1 MSDSGH
7 GTSAGERWAEDG
19 LLAPGL
25 VHEMRHPLMGLK
37 AGLQML
43 ERRLG
48 SAVAADE
55 AWSLVTGQVLRM
67 EELLR
72 GYEDFLKPGSV
83 VARAF
88 VLQPVVRRSVDLLG
102 WRLRSLGEAFT
113 LELPSEPVGVSGT
126 PEALLHALTNL
137 LVNALDANEE
147 AGGTGRLAVRLLV
160 LEGQGRV
167 QVRVSD
173 EGTGIPEELAP
184 RVFEPR
190 FTTKAPGRG
199 SGLGLS
205 VARRLMAEV
214 GGTVRLV
221 EVDDPRRLSWARTEF
236 CLELTAAQPLLE
248 DVGRHPPV
256 QEARAPFA
264 PEPPARA
271 LAVPEPAPRAA
282 LDAPVGHAVA
292 PVTREHKESRDAKE
306 PKEAPGRILV
316 VDDEPIILLLLEKAL
331 GLEGHTVIKSVRGED
346 AAERLRTERFDL
358 LVTDKN
364 LPGPNGTELAAL
376 ARMQNPDM
384 GVVLTTAYATRD
396 SALAMLRLQ
405 ADAYLTKPFETDVLV
420 WHVRQTLA
428 RRRSLARL
436 RETAGEAG
444 AVHRIHEVLVVE
456 PDLASRTL
464 LLRHLLRAG
473 FHARAASDVLSGL
486 RSGPVDALVAP
497 ASLLGNEARE
507 EIRKLL
513 VRRPGFRVVVISEPQ
528 SLGDSITAIAVG
540 AREQLVRPLSEA
552 EVKRVLNHAFAQ
564 GPGGGP

>member
-7 GTSAGERWAEDG
+7 GTSAGERGAEDAV
-19 LLAPGL
+19 LAPGL

-43 ERRLG
+43 ERKLG
-48 SAVAADE
+48 SAVATDE
-55 AWSLVTGQVLRM
+55 AWTLVTGQVLRM

-72 GYEDFLKPGSV
+72 GYEEFLKPGTA

-88 VLQPVVRRSVDLLG
+88 MVQPVVRRSVDLLG

-113 LELPSEPVGVSGT
+113 LELPAEPVGVSGT

-147 AGGTGRLAVRLLV
+147 AGSTGRLAVRLLV

-199 SGLGLS
+199 TGLGLS

-221 EVDDPRRLSWARTEF
+221 EVDDPRRLTWARTEF
-236 CLELTAAQPLLE
+236 CLELTAAPTLGE
-248 DVGRHPPV
+248 DAGRHPHV
-256 QEARAPFA
+256 EARHAP
-264 PEPPARA
+264 A
-271 LAVPEPAPRAA
+271 LEAPRAPVE
-282 LDAPVGHAVA
+282 APVVA
-292 PVTREHKESRDAKE
+292 PLVAPATAHVPAPMVKESSA
-306 PKEAPGRILV
+306 RILV
-316 VDDEPIILLLLEKAL
+316 VDDEPIILLLLQKAL
-331 GLEGHTVIKSVRGED
+331 ELEGHTVVTAARGEE
-346 AAERLRTERFDL
+346 AAERLRAERFDL

-364 LPGPNGTELAAL
+364 LPGPNGMELAVL
-376 ARMQNPDM
+376 ARTQNADM
-384 GVVLTTAYATRD
+384 GIVLTTAYATRD

-405 ADAYLTKPFETDVLV
+405 ADAYLTKPFDTEVLV

-436 RETAGEAG
+436 REAPVEVSA
-444 AVHRIHEVLVVE
+444 AHRIHEVLVVE
-456 PDLASRTL
+456 SDLTSRAL
-464 LLRHLLRAG
+464 LLRQLQRMGL
-473 FHARAASDVLSGL
+473 HARSAPDVLGGL
-486 RSGPVDALVAP
+486 RGGPPVDALVAP
-497 ASLLGNEARE
+497 AGLLGNEARE
-507 EIRKLL
+507 EIRRLL

-540 AREQLVRPLSEA
+540 AREQLVRPVSEA
-552 EVKRVLNHAFAQ
+552 EVKRVLMHAFAQ
-564 GPGGGP
+564 GHPGGAP

>member
-1 MSDSGH
+1 MSESGQ
-7 GTSAGERWAEDG
+7 GTGAGERWSEDG
-19 LLAPGL
+19 VLAPGL

-48 SAVAADE
+48 SAVATDE
-55 AWSLVTGQVLRM
+55 AWTLVTGQVLRM

-72 GYEDFLKPGSV
+72 GYEEFLRPGTAV
-83 VARAF
+83 PRAF
-88 VLQPVVRRSVDLLG
+88 VLQPVVHRSVDLLG

-113 LELPSEPVGVSGT
+113 LELPAEPVGVSGT

-147 AGGTGRLAVRLLV
+147 VGGTGRLAVRLLV

-173 EGTGIPEELAP
+173 EGAGIPEELAP

-221 EVDDPRRLSWARTEF
+221 EGDDPRRLAWARTEF
-236 CLELTAAQPLLE
+236 CLELTAASMLAE
-248 DVGRHPPV
+248 AAGRHPPDAP
-256 QEARAPFA
+256 ARAVCVLEPTPVLSSPGAA
-264 PEPPARA
+264 PAAKEPPA
-271 LAVPEPAPRAA
+271 
-282 LDAPVGHAVA
+282 
-292 PVTREHKESRDAKE
+292 
-306 PKEAPGRILV
+306 RILV
-316 VDDEPIILLLLEKAL
+316 VDDEPIILLLLQKAL
-331 GLEGHTVIKSVRGED
+331 ELEGHTIVTAGRGEE

-364 LPGPNGTELAAL
+364 LPGPSGAELAAL
-376 ARMQNPDM
+376 ARARNPDT
-384 GVVLTTAYATRD
+384 GIVLTTAYATRD

-405 ADAYLTKPFETDVLV
+405 ADAYITKPFETEVLV
-420 WHVRQTLA
+420 WNVRQTLA
-428 RRRSLARL
+428 RRRSMARM
-436 RETAGEAG
+436 REAPAEAP
-444 AVHRIHEVLVVE
+444 AVQRIHDVLVVE
-456 PDLASRTL
+456 PDLASRML
-464 LLRHLLRAG
+464 LLRHLQRSG
-473 FHARAASDVLSGL
+473 FHARAENDVLSGL
-486 RSGPVDALVAP
+486 RGPPADALVAP

-507 EIRKLL
+507 EIRRLL

-540 AREQLVRPLSEA
+540 ARDQLVRPLSEA

-564 GPGGGP
+564 GMGGAP

>member
-7 GTSAGERWAEDG
+7 GTNERGAEDAV
-19 LLAPGL
+19 LAPGL

-43 ERRLG
+43 ERKLG
-48 SAVAADE
+48 SAVATDE
-55 AWSLVTGQVLRM
+55 AWTLVTGQVLRM

-72 GYEDFLKPGSV
+72 GYEEFLKPGTA

-88 VLQPVVRRSVDLLG
+88 MVQPVVRRSVDLLG

-113 LELPSEPVGVSGT
+113 LELPAEPVGVSGT

-147 AGGTGRLAVRLLV
+147 AGSTGRLAVRLLV

-199 SGLGLS
+199 TGLGLS

-221 EVDDPRRLSWARTEF
+221 EVDDPRRLTWARTEF
-236 CLELTAAQPLLE
+236 CLELTAAPTLVE
-248 DVGRHPPV
+248 DAGRHPHM
-256 QEARAPFA
+256 E
-264 PEPPARA
+264 
-271 LAVPEPAPRAA
+271 APRAPVEVPA
-282 LDAPVGHAVA
+282 TAHVPAPVV
-292 PVTREHKESRDAKE
+292 KESSA
-306 PKEAPGRILV
+306 RILV
-316 VDDEPIILLLLEKAL
+316 VDDEPIILLLLQKAL
-331 GLEGHTVIKSVRGED
+331 ELEGHTVVTAARGEE
-346 AAERLRTERFDL
+346 AAERLRAERFDL

-364 LPGPNGTELAAL
+364 LPGPNGMELAVL
-376 ARMQNPDM
+376 ARTQNADM
-384 GVVLTTAYATRD
+384 GIVLTTAYATRD

-405 ADAYLTKPFETDVLV
+405 ADAYLTKPFDTEVLV

-436 RETAGEAG
+436 REAPVEVA
-444 AVHRIHEVLVVE
+444 AAHRLHEVLVVE
-456 PDLASRTL
+456 SDLTSRAL
-464 LLRHLLRAG
+464 LLRQLQRMGL
-473 FHARAASDVLSGL
+473 HARSAPDVLGGL
-486 RSGPVDALVAP
+486 RGGPPVDALVAP

-507 EIRKLL
+507 EIRRLL

-540 AREQLVRPLSEA
+540 AREQLVRPVSEA
-552 EVKRVLNHAFAQ
+552 EVKRVLMHAFAQ
-564 GPGGGP
+564 GHPGGAP

>member
-1 MSDSGH
+1 MSESGQ
-7 GTSAGERWAEDG
+7 GTGAAERWGEDG
-19 LLAPGL
+19 VLAPGL

-55 AWSLVTGQVLRM
+55 AWMLVTGQVLRM

-72 GYEDFLKPGSV
+72 GYEEFLRPGSAV
-83 VARAF
+83 PRAF

-113 LELPSEPVGVSGT
+113 LELPAEPVGVSGT

-147 AGGTGRLAVRLLV
+147 VGGSGRLAVRLLV

-221 EVDDPRRLSWARTEF
+221 EGDDPRRLAWARTEF
-236 CLELTAAQPLLE
+236 CLELTSAPTLAE
-248 DVGRHPPV
+248 DAGRHPP
-256 QEARAPFA
+256 A
-264 PEPPARA
+264 PEPRTTPDAPARA
-271 LAVPEPAPRAA
+271 VCVLEPT
-282 LDAPVGHAVA
+282 PVLSTPGA
-292 PVTREHKESRDAKE
+292 
-306 PKEAPGRILV
+306 APGANEPPARILV
-316 VDDEPIILLLLEKAL
+316 VDDEPIILLLLQKAL
-331 GLEGHTVIKSVRGED
+331 ELEGHTLVTAGRGEE

-364 LPGPNGTELAAL
+364 LPGPSGAELAAL
-376 ARMQNPDM
+376 ARARNPDT
-384 GVVLTTAYATRD
+384 GIVLTTAYATRD

-405 ADAYLTKPFETDVLV
+405 ADAYITKPFETEVLV
-420 WHVRQTLA
+420 WNVRQTLA
-428 RRRSLARL
+428 RRRSMARM
-436 RETAGEAG
+436 REAPAEAP
-444 AVHRIHEVLVVE
+444 AMHRIHDVLVVE
-456 PDLASRTL
+456 PDLASRML
-464 LLRHLLRAG
+464 LLRHLQRSG
-473 FHARAASDVLSGL
+473 FHARAENDVLSGL
-486 RSGPVDALVAP
+486 RGPPVDALVAP

-507 EIRKLL
+507 EIRRLL

-540 AREQLVRPLSEA
+540 ARDQLVRPLSEA
-552 EVKRVLNHAFAQ
+552 EVKRVLAHAFAQ
-564 GPGGGP
+564 GMGGAP

>member
-1 MSDSGH
+1 
-7 GTSAGERWAEDG
+7 
-19 LLAPGL
+19 
-25 VHEMRHPLMGLK
+25 
-37 AGLQML
+37 
-43 ERRLG
+43 
-48 SAVAADE
+48 
-55 AWSLVTGQVLRM
+55 
-67 EELLR
+67 
-72 GYEDFLKPGSV
+72 
-83 VARAF
+83 
-88 VLQPVVRRSVDLLG
+88 
-102 WRLRSLGEAFT
+102 
-113 LELPSEPVGVSGT
+113 
-126 PEALLHALTNL
+126 
-137 LVNALDANEE
+137 
-147 AGGTGRLAVRLLV
+147 
-160 LEGQGRV
+160 
-167 QVRVSD
+167 
-173 EGTGIPEELAP
+173 
-184 RVFEPR
+184 
-190 FTTKAPGRG
+190 
-199 SGLGLS
+199 
-205 VARRLMAEV
+205 
-214 GGTVRLV
+214 
-221 EVDDPRRLSWARTEF
+221 
-236 CLELTAAQPLLE
+236 
-248 DVGRHPPV
+248 
-256 QEARAPFA
+256 
-264 PEPPARA
+264 
-271 LAVPEPAPRAA
+271 
-282 LDAPVGHAVA
+282 
-292 PVTREHKESRDAKE
+292 VTREHREPRDAKE

-331 GLEGHTVIKSVRGED
+331 GLEGHTVIKAVRGED

-436 RETAGEAG
+436 RESAGEAG
-444 AVHRIHEVLVVE
+444 AVHRIHDVLVVE

-464 LLRHLLRAG
+464 LLRHLQRAG
-473 FHARAASDVLSGL
+473 FHARAASEVLSGL
-486 RSGPVDALVAP
+486 RGGPVDALVAP

-513 VRRPGFRVVVISEPQ
+513 VRRPGFRVVVIAEPQ